1 MKFKDV
7 MKALFTAIGDFI
19 KVITQWLSIALDW
32 TDEVKAMSDTALVEM
47 RQEREVDTLI
57 SKTALE
63 KALNERLE
71 AAGLDLLKDTK

>member
-32 TDEVKAMSDTALVEM
+32 TDEVKAMSDTALIEM

-63 KALNERLE
+63 KLLNEKLE
-71 AAGLDLLKDTK
+71 AAGLDKLKDTK